1 MRPFPKEETA
11 VLPLLGERG
20 QPAHRAGLLLLMK
33 VKIETLRRRR
43 KRLMLPC
50 DHELLR
56 QIEV

>member
-33 VKIETLRRRR
+33 VKIE
-43 KRLMLPC
+43 
-50 DHELLR
+50 
-56 QIEV
+56 